1 MALTKS
7 AASIA
12 IQASASNTSGS
23 TTTSSS
29 FLIGY
34 GMSVVAKITNGG
46 TGPTVPCGVT
56 LQVSADNA
64 TFYNTDDVRTAGIT
78 ASIVYVFKFDL
89 GVGGVNGGDWA
100 YGRLVFTGNTAQ
112 TVTVQA
118 DGSSTTAL

>member
-12 IQASASNTSGS
+12 VQASASNTAGA

-34 GMSVVAKITNGG
+34 GFSVIAKITNGG
-46 TGPTVPCGVT
+46 TGPTIPCGVT
-56 LQVSADNA
+56 LQVSADNS
-64 TFYNTDDVRTAGIT
+64 TFYNTDDVRTASVT
-78 ASIVYVFKFDL
+78 ASAVFTTKFDL